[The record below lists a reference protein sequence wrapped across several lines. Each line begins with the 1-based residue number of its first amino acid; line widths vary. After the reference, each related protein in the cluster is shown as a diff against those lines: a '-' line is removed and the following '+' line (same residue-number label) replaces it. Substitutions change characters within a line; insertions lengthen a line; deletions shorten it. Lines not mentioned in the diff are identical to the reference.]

1 MKKLILLAVPAM
13 IMSCGPKQ
21 YTINGTVSAELEGK
35 VVYLNNLQGEHIDSC
50 TVTDSAFCFA
60 GNTVEQVMYNI
71 NVEKKRASVM
81 LQNGAKVTVDLKQT
95 PASVTDNGGLN
106 DKYNTF
112 TQKISEAS
120 KALAEK
126 RDSLLNAQVAPKEVR
141 EMINADID
149 SIYSMYHTAIKENK
163 DNFVGACIV
172 GMVARQFYGTI
183 EEMDS
188 VMTEVKY
195 AKEIDAVK
203 AHYNELKAAEA
214 TKEGKMFID
223 FAGLDLESKASKL
236 SDYVGKGQWV
246 LVDFWASWCGPCKA
260 EIPNLIELQKTYG
273 GEKFTVL
280 GVNVWDMSEESF
292 KNALKEEGI
301 TYPQIFIPRDNKDNA
316 TELYGIKGIPQ
327 IILFA
332 PDGTIVKRNLRGEEM
347 KAFVADQLK

>member
-13 IMSCGPKQ
+13 IMSCGPKE
-21 YTINGTVSAELEGK
+21 YTIDGTAPAELEGK
-35 VVYLNNLQGEHIDSC
+35 VVYLNNLQGEHVDSC
-50 TVTDSAFCFA
+50 VVKDSAFSFA
-60 GNTVEQVMYNI
+60 GLTAEQVMYSV

-81 LQNGAKVTVDLKQT
+81 LQNGADVTVDLKQT

-106 DKYNTF
+106 DTYNAF
-112 TQKISEAS
+112 TQKIGEAS
-120 KALAEK
+120 KALNEK
-126 RDSLLNAQVAPKEVR
+126 RDSLMNAQVAPKEMR
-141 EMINADID
+141 EMIKADID
-149 SIYSMYHTAIKENK
+149 SIYGMYHAAIKENK

-172 GMVARQFYGTI
+172 GMVARQFYSTI

-188 VMTEVKY
+188 VMAEVKY

-203 AHYNELKAAEA
+203 AHYNDLMSIEA
-214 TKEGKMFID
+214 TKEGKMFVD
-223 FAGLDLESKASKL
+223 FAGLDLEGKASKL

-332 PDGTIVKRNLRGEEM
+332 PDGTILKRNLRGESM
-347 KAFVADQLK
+347 KTYVGEQVK